1 MEFKMKSNGIQNE
14 IQWNLQTIPME
25 SRLNPSLT
33 DAESER
39 DWQAIALRYA
49 EGCFAGEPCVKGQRD
64 RRDQGTS
71 ELQSFLARP

>member
-1 MEFKMKSNGIQNE
+1 
-14 IQWNLQTIPME
+14 ME

-49 EGCFAGEPCVKGQRD
+49 GGCFTGEARKLCMKGQRE
-64 RRDQGTS
+64 RRDQGTF